1 MTTEPKKT
9 SGHCNTCGGIRTH
22 EVLYSQVFKWQI
34 LENGT
39 AGGDHYEVLKCGG
52 CGGVKFRHSEWCTE
66 DCDENGKVVPRISYY
81 PPAIFR
87 KKPEWL
93 NDLMPEVGF
102 DEGSIYD
109 LLSEIYVAL
118 QSDQRALAAMG
129 IRALLESIMIEKV
142 RDQGRFA
149 DNLLKFEKDGYVSR
163 IQRERLDTILE
174 AGHAAIHRLYR
185 PSEEDLLTLVD
196 IAESIVESLYIHG
209 SKVERLKT
217 RIPSRKPRGS

>member
-1 MTTEPKKT
+1 MTNEPKKT
-9 SGHCNTCGGIRTH
+9 SGHCNTCGGSRTH
-22 EVLYSQVFKWQI
+22 ELLYSLEDKWTI
-34 LENGT
+34 LEDGIQG
-39 AGGDHYEVLKCGG
+39 AEHHEVLKCGG
-52 CGGVKFRHSEWCTE
+52 CGGIKFRHREWSTE
-66 DCDENGKVVPRISYY
+66 DCDEHGNVVPRTSYY

-93 NDLMPEVGF
+93 TDFMLQVGF
-102 DEGSIYD
+102 DEDNIYD

-118 QSDQRALAAMG
+118 QNDQRALATMG

-142 RDQGRFA
+142 EDQGRFA

-185 PSEEDLLTLVD
+185 PSKEDLLTLVD
-196 IAESIVESLYIHG
+196 IAESIVENLYIHG

-217 RIPSRKPRGS
+217 RIPARKPHGG